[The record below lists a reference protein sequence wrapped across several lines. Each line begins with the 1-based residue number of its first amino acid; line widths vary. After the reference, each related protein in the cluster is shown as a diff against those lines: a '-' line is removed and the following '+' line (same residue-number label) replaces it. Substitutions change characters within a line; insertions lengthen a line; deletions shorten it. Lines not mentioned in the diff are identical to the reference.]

1 MIKLEHIT
9 KKFGDFTAVDNLNLE
24 IKSGEFFGFL
34 GPNGAGKTTTIKMIV
49 GLYSPTSGKIF
60 INEKDIQKFPLEAKR
75 IIGYIPD
82 EPFLYDK
89 LTGLEYLYFSG
100 GLFEIDKNTLKQRI
114 EEMIQMLELG
124 DWIYKL
130 TEEFSRGMRQRI
142 AIASALLHNPKVI
155 VIDEPIVGLDPVSA
169 SIVKKILRKKADEG
183 ASIFMSTHLLS
194 IAEELCDRIAII
206 KNGKTIFDCDSQTL
220 GRIKASH
227 NGQLENLFLELMK
240 EEKLNSENF
249 SPDKIS

>member
-1 MIKLEHIT
+1 MISIQNVT
-9 KKFGDFTAVDNLNLE
+9 KKFGEFVAVDNLNLE

-34 GPNGAGKTTTIKMIV
+34 GPNGAGKTTTIKMIT
-49 GLYSPTSGKIF
+49 GIYAPTKGKIF
-60 INEKDIQKFPLEAKR
+60 IDGFDIQKNPVEAKVR
-75 IIGYIPD
+75 IGYIPD

-89 LTGLEYLYFSG
+89 LTGIEYLYFSG
-100 GLFEIDKNTLKQRI
+100 GLYSIDKQVLKSRI
-114 EEMIQMLELG
+114 DEIIELLELG
-124 DWIYKL
+124 EWIYKL

-169 SIVKKILRKKADEG
+169 SIVKKILRQKANEG

-206 KNGKTIFDCDSQTL
+206 KNGKLIFESDAAMLKELKESHD
-220 GRIKASH
+220 GR
-227 NGQLENLFLELMK
+227 LESLFIELMK
-240 EEKLNSENF
+240 EEKES
-249 SPDKIS
+249 